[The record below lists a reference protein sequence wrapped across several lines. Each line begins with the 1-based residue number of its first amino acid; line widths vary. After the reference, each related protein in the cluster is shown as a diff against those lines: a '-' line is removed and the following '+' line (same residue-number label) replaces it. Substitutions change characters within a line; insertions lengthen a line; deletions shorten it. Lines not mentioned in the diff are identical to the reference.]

1 MVHLKRFESCRGNV
15 SRRSLFHKA
24 EALPREILSKTLV
37 FYFSTKARNGVI
49 LNNCVLK

>member
-37 FYFSTKARNGVI
+37 FYFVI
-49 LNNCVLK
+49 FFYKSYEWCNFK